1 MLFSLYFFLV
11 LAINYGED
19 TFKDHML
26 ITFLSLEFICSML
39 LACIYTHLF
48 TSTGLVFPIPLVP
61 VDYLQKWAKSNC
73 KITYFIFT
81 EALQIMALWF
91 PVAFLHAF
99 IQYAIIRVEVFV
111 TSSPLEVYIELLFY
125 LLFFI
130 CCFVVLNLPFYIE
143 KPQRCTKCVV
153 IIINLLNI
161 LTLFSIVSIAGFSTR
176 YLTLTLS
183 HSQDSDAR
191 LLIAVLPTVVA
202 AVVAMRWDHIKKFVR
217 KLHPQDSSSP
227 RADNTINAGTDTN
240 DNTT

>member
-1 MLFSLYFFLV
+1 M

-19 TFKDHML
+19 AFKDHML

-39 LACIYTHLF
+39 LACIFTHYCF
-48 TSTGLVFPIPLVP
+48 SSEDLVFPIPLVP
-61 VDYLQKWAKSNC
+61 VDYLQKWATSNC

-99 IQYAIIRVEVFV
+99 VQYAIIRVEVFV

-130 CCFVVLNLPFYIE
+130 CCFVVLNLPFYIK
-143 KPQRCTKCVV
+143 KPQHCTEYVV
-153 IIINLLNI
+153 IIINLLNV
-161 LTLFSIVSIAGFSTR
+161 LTLFSIISIAGFSTR

-217 KLHPQDSSSP
+217 KLHPQDPSSP
-227 RADNTINAGTDTN
+227 RADDTINAGTDPN
-240 DNTT
+240 DNIT